1 MSGHSLATRLSYL
14 LAACIA
20 GMALLTTL
28 VDYQLSRRVI
38 LEQVAADTSR
48 IINDTRYDL
57 DAQLR
62 GVEQATRL
70 FAQLLARQQ
79 YAPDEIKQQLR
90 IMVESRTDIFG
101 GAVAVAPAYTAD
113 YAGFAPYY
121 YRPPSGPLTYLNLA
135 ESMSNYSDQPWFKDT
150 ANTGRPHWSEPYYDA
165 GGGETLMATYS
176 VPLYRADTN
185 GRSLIG
191 VVTTDLALTSLSSQ
205 LEGLQLGEAGFAL
218 LLSRRGMIIAGPAN
232 ALLMQPLLNML
243 PAGQDPQVWQT
254 LLDSAA
260 NAMPNSSPVPCIR
273 QDGDCLVHM
282 TPLATTG
289 WPLGVY
295 YSETEMLAPLRS
307 LLLRMALSELAS
319 LMLVLVLVHFLSR
332 QLTRP
337 LAALVSVTDNI
348 ARGYL
353 DAPLPRTPRDD
364 EVGRLVR
371 SFAAMQRNLREHI
384 AKLQRETASRNRLEG
399 ELDAARDIQ
408 YAMIPD
414 AGSTRVYRERVSL
427 WAELRPARSVGG
439 DFYWYRLAGQQLL
452 IVVGDVSD
460 KGVPAALFM
469 SRAITLLQQ
478 HAATASDPSLLMAA
492 LNDELCEGNDNCM
505 FVTLFCGI
513 IDLDS
518 LVLRFAS
525 GGHTPASLVR
535 EGQSISLDQDTGP
548 ALGLQDEQD
557 FPINEVQLKAT
568 DRLVVFTDGIDEAFN
583 PAKEQLGLD
592 RFNQLLGDGYAQV
605 IEQAGAEALM
615 AVERHADGEA
625 QSDDITLLL
634 LDLMPAKTKDACY
647 QIPAPAAAKTST
659 EVTPV
664 ADGTIGPL
672 LDWLQAQTAGPLSDA
687 AQGELMLVTEEAV
700 TNAIRYGRL
709 ADDSAI
715 AISLVVFPDYLLIQI
730 SDPGIAFNPLEEA
743 KGAELGLETA
753 AAPIGGLGVHLLK
766 TLTDHQ
772 SYQRQADRNI
782 LRLTKTL
789 PSAEEKHGIDHSH

>member
-1 MSGHSLATRLSYL
+1 MSRHSLATRLSYL

-20 GMALLTTL
+20 GMALVTTL
-28 VDYQLSRRVI
+28 VHYQLSRRVI
-38 LEQVAADTSR
+38 LEQVAADTDR

-70 FAQLLARQQ
+70 FAQLLGRHQ
-79 YAPDEIKQQLR
+79 YAPEEIKQQLR
-90 IMVESRTDIFG
+90 IMVENRTDIFG
-101 GAVAVAPAYTAD
+101 GAVAIAPAFTANS
-113 YAGFAPYY
+113 AGFVPYY
-121 YRPPSGPLTYLNLA
+121 YRSPAGPLSYLDLA
-135 ESMSNYSDQPWFKDT
+135 ESMSDFTDQPWFKET
-150 ANTGRPHWSEPYYDA
+150 VNTGRPQWSEPYFDS
-165 GGGETLMATYS
+165 GGGEILMATYS
-176 VPLYRADTN
+176 VPLYRAN
-185 GRSLIG
+185 AKGCSLIG
-191 VVTTDLALTSLSSQ
+191 VVTTDLALTSLSNQ

-232 ALLMQPLLNML
+232 TLLMQPLLDML
-243 PAGQDPQVWQT
+243 PTGQDPLVWQT

-260 NAMPNSSPVPCIR
+260 SAMTSSSPVPCIR
-273 QDGDCLVHM
+273 EDGDCLVHM

-307 LLLRMALSELAS
+307 LLVRMALSELGS
-319 LMLVLVLVHFLSR
+319 LLLILVLVHFLSR

-364 EVGRLVR
+364 EVGGLVR
-371 SFAAMQRNLREHI
+371 SFAAMQKNLREHI
-384 AKLQRETASRNRLEG
+384 AELQRETASRNRLEG

-414 AGSTRVYRERVSL
+414 AGSTRVYREQVSL

-439 DFYWYRLAGQQLL
+439 DFYWYRLVGQQLL

-469 SRAITLLQQ
+469 SRAMTLLQQ
-478 HAATASDPSLLMAA
+478 HAATASDPSQLITP

-525 GGHTPASLVR
+525 GGHTPPSLVR
-535 EGQSISLDQDTGP
+535 GGLSISLEQDTGP
-548 ALGLQDEQD
+548 ALGLQNEQH
-557 FPINEVQLKAT
+557 FPINEVQLRAA

-583 PAKEQLGLD
+583 PANEQLGLE
-592 RFNQLLGDGYAQV
+592 RFNQLLGEGHGKV
-605 IEQAGAEALM
+605 LEQAGSEALL
-615 AVERHADGEA
+615 AVEKHADGEP

-634 LDLMPAKTKDACY
+634 LDLIPSTTDAARY
-647 QIPAPAAAKTST
+647 RVAGQASATNSNEPM
-659 EVTPV
+659 PV
-664 ADGTIGPL
+664 ADSTIGPL
-672 LDWLQAQTAGPLSDA
+672 LDWLQEQTPGQLSDT

-700 TNAIRYGRL
+700 TNALKYGRL
-709 ADDSAI
+709 AADSSIEI
-715 AISLVVFPDYLLIQI
+715 ALITFPDYLVIQI
-730 SDPGIAFNPLEEA
+730 SDSGIAFNPLEEA
-743 KGAELGLETA
+743 RSAKLGLNTA
-753 AAPIGGLGVHLLK
+753 AAPVGGLGVHLLK
-766 TLTDHQ
+766 ALTDHQ
-772 SYQRQADRNI
+772 SYQRQADHNI
-782 LRLTKTL
+782 LRLTKKL
-789 PSAEEKHGIDHSH
+789 L